1 MKTIAYTLIVSL
13 FCLFTFSL
21 KAQQILN
28 GGFEETY
35 IDTVYTPDVLEAMHW
50 KYGSSNSLDCGV
62 PLGSLTNES
71 NNGDWAL
78 KLETIL
84 CGGQVYP
91 GIITT
96 SFNFQSFLYPEI
108 VAHFLQDR
116 PDQISFYHKFS
127 PINNDTA
134 FVRVLLFNYPEVV
147 PPPNYFPWIHVDT
160 VAYTEFHITES
171 ADIYT
176 QLTVNFEYENADIPA
191 YIRVIF
197 SSFKNI
203 EVTPI
208 QYGNI
213 GTTLWID
220 DVELV
225 YLSTSTENLITS
237 NDIKLYPNPVVNH
250 FRIDVPGNTEIQSVT
265 IYDYSGRVV
274 KNLVAQ
280 NSVFSTT
287 NLSSGIYFVKVE
299 MSEGSVVKK
308 LIKE

>member
-1 MKTIAYTLIVSL
+1 MKTIAYTFFVSL
-13 FCLFTFSL
+13 FCLFAFSL

-35 IDTVYTPDVLEAMHW
+35 IDTVYTPNVLEAMHW

-62 PLGSLTNES
+62 PLGSLTSES

-84 CGGQVYP
+84 CGGHVYP

-96 SFNFQSFLYPEI
+96 SFNFQSFIYPEI
-108 VAHFLQDR
+108 VAHFLNDR

-147 PPPNYFPWIHVDT
+147 PLPNYFPWIHVDT

-203 EVTPI
+203 GVTPI

-225 YLSTSTENLITS
+225 YLPTSIHNLISSGDVT
-237 NDIKLYPNPVVNH
+237 LFPNPVAEH
-250 FRIDVPGNTEIQSVT
+250 FSIDLPGNTTINSVS
-265 IYDYSGRVV
+265 ILDFSGRVV
-274 KNLVAQ
+274 NIPASKNGMYSL
-280 NSVFSTT
+280 NGLST
-287 NLSSGIYFVKVE
+287 GMYFVQIETDK
-299 MSEGSVVKK
+299 GSVVKK
-308 LIKE
+308 VVKE